1 MRREGSNAE
10 ALLWRFL
17 RDRRLGGFKF
27 RRQYR
32 AAGFILDFYCP
43 EARLAV
49 ELDGGQHGE
58 RRQQEYDQQRTITLN
73 ATGIQTIRFWND
85 DVLKQT
91 DTVLE
96 QIQAAL
102 SDAPSPRPSPPQG
115 ERG

>member
-1 MRREGSNAE
+1 MRREGSKAE
-10 ALLWRFL
+10 ALLWRRL

-27 RRQYR
+27 RRQQR
-32 AAGFILDFYCP
+32 ASGFILDFYCP
-43 EARLAV
+43 EARLAI

-58 RRQQEYDQQRTITLN
+58 KPQQEYDQRRANTLK
-73 ATGIQTIRFWND
+73 ATGIQIIRFWND

-102 SDAPSPRPSPPQG
+102 PGPGKR
-115 ERG
+115 